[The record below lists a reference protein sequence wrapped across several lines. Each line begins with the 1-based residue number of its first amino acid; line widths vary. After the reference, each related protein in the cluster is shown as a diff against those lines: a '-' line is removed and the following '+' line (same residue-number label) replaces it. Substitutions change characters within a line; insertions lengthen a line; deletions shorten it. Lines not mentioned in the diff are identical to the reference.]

1 MREGI
6 LADESTIGVRKRNI
20 SEPAAR
26 LVPALTIVSH
36 PIAHRVG
43 ERLVLDALLSNRE
56 VAVSRNEPDFTRPD
70 SVLGKPL
77 ADPFLS
83 RKPVVFSQ
91 GPAGGVRLT
100 PGDGI
105 KVTLGGEPLRETWEF
120 SPEELAVGVA
130 LELAERIV
138 VLLHWADPKSSAA
151 VDALGMVGTSVG
163 IQQVRHHIEQ
173 VADLNVPVLVRGET
187 GSGKEL
193 IARAIHQCSQR
204 RDKVFVSVNMGAIPK
219 ELAPAELFGATK
231 GAFTGAVKDRE
242 GFFRTAHD
250 GSLFLDEVGEA
261 PPEVQVML
269 LRVLETGEIF
279 PVGERTPVKV
289 DVRLIAATDA
299 HLEQQIQDGRFKAP
313 LLHRLAGYEIRVPP
327 LRERREDIGL
337 LFHHFAREELE
348 SIGEAWRLKPEDSS
362 NEPWL
367 PAQLA
372 SRLVRYEWPGN
383 IRQLRNLTRQLI
395 IGSRGHSRLRLDPR
409 LEKELEAS
417 MLPRPG
423 RPVSA
428 PAVGRDVEVK
438 TTSEARPAADARLA
452 ARRKPA
458 NISEQQLLEALR
470 ESAWDLKAAADRLG
484 IARPT
489 IYDLI
494 DKSPNIRTAG
504 DLSVEE
510 ITRCFRECAGD
521 LDAMAQRLEVSKR
534 ALGRR
539 IKELG
544 LGSAET

>member
-1 MREGI
+1 
-6 LADESTIGVRKRNI
+6 
-20 SEPAAR
+20 
-26 LVPALTIVSH
+26 
-36 PIAHRVG
+36 
-43 ERLVLDALLSNRE
+43 
-56 VAVSRNEPDFTRPD
+56 
-70 SVLGKPL
+70 
-77 ADPFLS
+77 
-83 RKPVVFSQ
+83 
-91 GPAGGVRLT
+91 
-100 PGDGI
+100 
-105 KVTLGGEPLRETWEF
+105 
-120 SPEELAVGVA
+120 
-130 LELAERIV
+130 
-138 VLLHWADPKSSAA
+138 

-193 IARAIHQCSQR
+193 IARAIHQSSQR
-204 RDKVFVSVNMGAIPK
+204 RDKSFVSVNMGAIPK
-219 ELAPAELFGATK
+219 ELAPAELFGAIR

-242 GFFRTAHD
+242 GFFRAAHD

-299 HLEQQIQDGRFKAP
+299 QLEQQIQEGRFKAP
-313 LLHRLAGYEIRVPP
+313 LMHRLAGYEIRVPP

-362 NEPWL
+362 TEPWL
-367 PAQLA
+367 SAPLA
-372 SRLVRYEWPGN
+372 SRLVRYGWPGN
-383 IRQLRNLTRQLI
+383 IRQLRNITRQLI
-395 IGSRGHSRLRLDPR
+395 IGSRGHTRLRLDPR

-417 MLPRPG
+417 LMPKLG
-423 RPVSA
+423 RPVSM
-428 PAVGRDVEVK
+428 PRPEQGVEVK
-438 TTSEARPAADARLA
+438 PAPAAKPLADPKAA
-452 ARRKPA
+452 ARRRA
-458 NISEQQLLEALR
+458 SDVSEPELLAALR

-484 IARPT
+484 IPRSS

-494 DKSPNIRTAG
+494 DKNPHIRTAG

-510 ITRCFRECAGD
+510 ITRCFQQCAGD

-544 LGSAET
+544 LGSGEA